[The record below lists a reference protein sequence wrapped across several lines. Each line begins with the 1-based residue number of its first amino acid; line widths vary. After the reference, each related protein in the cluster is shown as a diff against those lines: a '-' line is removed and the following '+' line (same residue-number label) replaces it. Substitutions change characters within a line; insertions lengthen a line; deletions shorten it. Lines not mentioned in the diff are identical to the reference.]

1 MKKVIATLMTVLF
14 FGSMTAAVF
23 AQAPAT
29 TTPAPAAKTMKH
41 KKHTPK
47 KVKKAAKPAVAPAA
61 ASTPAAK

>member
-1 MKKVIATLMTVLF
+1 MKKIIASLMTVLF

-29 TTPAPAAKTMKH
+29 TTPAPAAKVVKH

-47 KVKKAAKPAVAPAA
+47 KVKKAKTEAAPAA
-61 ASTPAAK
+61 AVSTPAAK